1 MAVTLVFSEDLTL
14 LPTSPSAPAR
24 IAPVS
29 VIRAGEWFLHSG
41 IQEPAGGVARYHYI
55 SERRNARIST
65 EITGYAVSALL
76 EVHERTGDE
85 RFLEAAT
92 RAGDLLVRAWDPA
105 AEAMPFE
112 WAADGVLPEHHSY
125 FFDNGIIIR
134 GLIRLWRAT
143 SNQTYLD
150 TAVKCAESMSADFV
164 NKDDIHPIL
173 VLPEKTPLARDG
185 RWSRTSQCYQL
196 KSALGWLNLYE
207 ITGNKLFE
215 ADFTTALERSLQ
227 IHASFFDGVANRH
240 SIMDRLHSYS
250 YFLEALLSCTE
261 RPGVV
266 EALAEGIERVSGYL
280 RDIRDEFERSDVNAQ
295 LLRVR
300 LWAHA
305 AGVVEL
311 NVAEATEEA
320 TRIAEYQMTS
330 HERRLDGGFNFGRRG
345 GEKTDFANP
354 VSASFCLQALALW
367 DDYQRGQLSADWH
380 KLI

>member
-1 MAVTLVFSEDLTL
+1 MAVTLVFSKDLTL

-150 TAVKCAESMSADFV
+150 TAVKELGGRKFLVHHIV
-164 NKDDIHPIL
+164 NP
-173 VLPEKTPLARDG
+173 R
-185 RWSRTSQCYQL
+185 
-196 KSALGWLNLYE
+196 NLE
-207 ITGNKLFE
+207 
-215 ADFTTALERSLQ
+215 
-227 IHASFFDGVANRH
+227 
-240 SIMDRLHSYS
+240 DRLASRV
-250 YFLEALLSCTE
+250 TRE
-261 RPGVV
+261 RPEVV
-266 EALAEGIERVSGYL
+266 VFGHTHKQFCEAIGRTLYFNPGYAGQSRFGMSRSVAIL
-280 RDIRDEFERSDVNAQ
+280 HCDAGEIRP
-295 LLRVR
+295 
-300 LWAHA
+300 
-305 AGVVEL
+305 
-311 NVAEATEEA
+311 
-320 TRIAEYQMTS
+320 EY
-330 HERRLDGGFNFGRRG
+330 L
-345 GEKTDFANP
+345 P
-354 VSASFCLQALALW
+354 L
-367 DDYQRGQLSADWH
+367 
-380 KLI
+380 